1 MEQIRIKSNTGRIV
15 IDKTINDLGL
25 KSSLYSNSFDTTES
39 NSSRYVI
46 DKHGNIIE
54 RKKKCRLYSLG
65 GEEPKKSHLVRMK
78 TVGTFDLCMEVTA
91 LACGFNQ
98 PVMPIPEPIDSNLES
113 VVPENPEEFEEE
125 AEAVVEAEVS
135 PKRHRHISTSD
146 NSFSLDDSLI
156 ISTKKRFRSLSSNS
170 HLTKNPSNEFRCK
183 SATNI
188 YAPFE
193 MKPPEAAIE
202 TDTEIPPG
210 DDKFSKSYQSM
221 PLSVRRRTFK
231 KSRKIVRT
239 DSELF
244 QEQIVSAP
252 VEESSAQNFSS
263 EQTSFESDR
272 SKSREYLSSG
282 TVFSEVHE
290 ENIDLEELEIE
301 YKEHIKS
308 GLQREYKS
316 DGDALDEIGKDRY
329 DLEWKNQSVDFEF
342 LENDKVEEMRV
353 KAGSV
358 KGHAKKIRNDSESR
372 SKSEGDKDTI
382 YSKADSTE
390 TQSTEDENKIEVDT
404 KHATAGMKV
413 EKQQSLFEKR
423 FGKLKKM
430 NKLLKVK
437 RFSTSA
443 LYDKRKASD
452 AKSKEPPQ
460 PVVLTALQQVS
471 DFTTSKT
478 SLASPKSLK
487 GKRFHLKKR
496 KFSFFGKSQ
505 SNNDLNINLKSLASK
520 LSLISKSN
528 FDLSKNSSNLRLNTV
543 GIYGKYGTSNEYR
556 SDIITKQCTSPLSEA
571 FYNATGSCQ
580 LTPMELFEKF
590 CSQDFSGL
598 YKHESIS
605 EFDEPP
611 LIESYPSKG
620 AIKKSSS
627 LRKTTLLKQN
637 SEPKFCMK
645 TNFTKPQE
653 VLEEEDIE
661 GVENEESEEYE
672 FSSGHAAMR
681 RSSYGRQL
689 EFDQNDQYFIDP
701 SDQYYLSDNPEMYGN
716 GEEEDVDEIY
726 LMPGNK
732 QRYDGGYL
740 RNSEEILAI
749 DETDEEI
756 LEDSESNDVVAVE
769 TESEVDEEGANLLPF
784 DASCLKDEDISDIE
798 NIDDG
803 DKSLKT
809 IITEYV
815 KNSCVPR
822 SQSLDLLSNSSE
834 TLKSNS
840 DYAFDTVKHLHLD
853 SCSTSKLSLSL
864 NSDIFDDITIAAP
877 RDDSKFVKICEMDDF
892 TLTPDGSMAE
902 NKAKAGQGTEESEQ
916 DKIKNELHSQYTI
929 IDCDE
934 LEHDGESVQRFN
946 DDKSSFAEA
955 LNKEFDK
962 LFSRVVN
969 DSDTDITTTPSVAT
983 VLTAI
988 KMPSRT
994 SMDKLEALPFEFD
1007 QETIIGGISEEKVEK
1022 PLHKSISTQ
1031 RAETSTKVKSKRSQ
1045 SLGVINKRKS
1055 NKCTPL

>member
-25 KSSLYSNSFDTTES
+25 KSGRYSNSFDTAVES
-39 NSSRYVI
+39 NSRYVI
-46 DKHGNIIE
+46 DKHGNIVE

-65 GEEPKKSHLVRMK
+65 GDEPKKSHLVRMK

-98 PVMPIPEPIDSNLES
+98 QVMTIPKPAESNLES
-113 VVPENPEEFEEE
+113 VVSEISELEEE
-125 AEAVVEAEVS
+125 KLEAIVVS

-146 NSFSLDDSLI
+146 NSFSLDGSSI
-156 ISTKKRFRSLSSNS
+156 ISNKKRFRSLSSNS
-170 HLTKNPSNEFRCK
+170 HLQQKSSNEFRCK

-188 YAPFE
+188 YAPFAL
-193 MKPPEAAIE
+193 KPKVEESEEEQPRE
-202 TDTEIPPG
+202 
-210 DDKFSKSYQSM
+210 DKFVESYQSM

-244 QEQIVSAP
+244 HDQILSAP
-252 VEESSAQNFSS
+252 VEESPINNFSS

-272 SKSREYLSSG
+272 FKSKENLSSD
-282 TVFSEVHE
+282 TVFSSEVHE
-290 ENIDLEELEIE
+290 ENIDLEELENE
-301 YKEHIKS
+301 YKEHVKS
-308 GLQREYKS
+308 SLQREYKS
-316 DGDALDEIGKDRY
+316 DGDSLDEIGKDRY
-329 DLEWKNQSVDFEF
+329 GLEWKNQSVDFEF

-358 KGHAKKIRNDSESR
+358 KGHAKKIRNDLESR
-372 SKSEGDKDTI
+372 SKSEGDKDTL

-390 TQSTEDENKIEVDT
+390 TQSTEDENKIEVDPQ
-404 KHATAGMKV
+404 HATTKV
-413 EKQQSLFEKR
+413 EKHQSLFEKR

-452 AKSKEPPQ
+452 AKTKEPP
-460 PVVLTALQQVS
+460 PVVLAALQQVS

-598 YKHESIS
+598 YKHESIT
-605 EFDEPP
+605 EFDEP
-611 LIESYPSKG
+611 LLDSFPSKG
-620 AIKKSSS
+620 AIKKQSSC

-653 VLEEEDIE
+653 VFEEEEIE
-661 GVENEESEEYE
+661 SVENESEEYE
-672 FSSGHAAMR
+672 FNSGHTAMR

-689 EFDQNDQYFIDP
+689 EFDTNDHYYVDP
-701 SDQYYLSDNPEMYGN
+701 SDQYYLSDNPDMYGN
-716 GEEEDVDEIY
+716 GDEDIDEIY
-726 LMPGNK
+726 LMPGK

-756 LEDSESNDVVAVE
+756 LEDSLSNVVPE
-769 TESEVDEEGANLLPF
+769 TDSEFDEKENLLPF
-784 DASCLKDEDISDIE
+784 DASCLRDEDISDIE
-798 NIDDG
+798 IIDDG

-815 KNSCVPR
+815 KNSCIPR

-840 DYAFDTVKHLHLD
+840 EYAFDTVKQLHLD

-877 RDDSKFVKICEMDDF
+877 LDENKPVKICEMDDF
-892 TLTPDGSMAE
+892 TLTPDGSMSE
-902 NKAKAGQGTEESEQ
+902 NNKVKAAQESEQ
-916 DKIKNELHSQYTI
+916 DKIKSELQSQYTI

-969 DSDTDITTTPSVAT
+969 DSDTDLTTTPSAAT

-994 SMDKLEALPFEFD
+994 SMDKLEALPYEFD
-1007 QETIIGGISEEKVEK
+1007 QDNIIGGISEEKT
-1022 PLHKSISTQ
+1022 LHKSLSTQ
-1031 RAETSTKVKSKRSQ
+1031 REETSTKIKSKRSQ
-1045 SLGVINKRKS
+1045 SLGVITKKKS